1 LNGRLQQVMAALKAL
16 SLAPGTNVA
25 INALTD
31 TTQTLNPMIRYLG
44 PYVTVCN
51 DWNYWW
57 SYLADLVSEKTSF
70 GAAQRALF
78 NLGNPTQANN
88 VGSQGASGPANG
100 GGSDTVLGG
109 NEYLHVQPYGAAIDT
124 QGNADCETGQ
134 RGYPKKLNY
143 FDPQGRLLDT
153 DPHTPGNQ
161 GTTFTGRARV
171 PAGETFTRNPQT
183 GPQLP
188 TIPGNP

>member
-1 LNGRLQQVMAALKAL
+1 L

-70 GAAQRALF
+70 GTAQRALF
-78 NLGNPTQANN
+78 NLGNPMQPNN
-88 VGSQGASGPANG
+88 VGMQGASQPVNG

-109 NEYLHVQPYGAAIDT
+109 NEYLHVPPYGAAIDN

-134 RGYPKKLNY
+134 RGFPKKLNY

-161 GTTFTGRARV
+161 GTTFTGRPRV